1 MSSFGISDEGWL
13 TQVTIYKPSNK
24 KELRNENMKAN
35 LFFYQKQIL
44 ADKSVSSYE
53 EAVSYRLLGE
63 GCSQMGNNCTE
74 TVHGDRQFYISE
86 TTNQIDK
93 LTVVLVNTQE
103 VSDDNE

>member
-1 MSSFGISDEGWL
+1 M
-13 TQVTIYKPSNK
+13 TIKKPSSQ
-24 KELRNENMKAN
+24 KELRNENMKAT

-44 ADKSVSSYE
+44 DGGSVSPHE

-63 GCSQMGNNCTE
+63 GCSQMANNCTE

-93 LTVVLVNTQE
+93 LAVVLVNTLE
-103 VSDDNE
+103 VSDDDEKVEYKQKDSVQFLA